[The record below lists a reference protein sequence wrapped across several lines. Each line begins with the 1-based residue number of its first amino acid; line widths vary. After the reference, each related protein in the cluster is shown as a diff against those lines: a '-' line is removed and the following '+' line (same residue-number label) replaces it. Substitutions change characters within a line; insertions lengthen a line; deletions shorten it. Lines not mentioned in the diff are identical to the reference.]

1 MRQVGH
7 ESPNALL
14 SGLLEGLL
22 RGNGEELWAS
32 RSLEICWTLR
42 EDLGFLEEREGD
54 VPLFNSSSESHFLT
68 REMGM
73 QRLPY
78 QAGSVSTVR

>member
-1 MRQVGH
+1 MVR
-7 ESPNALL
+7 S
-14 SGLLEGLL
+14 SGG
-22 RGNGEELWAS
+22 
-32 RSLEICWTLR
+32 RSLEIYWTLR

-73 QRLPY
+73 QRLPFR
-78 QAGSVSTVR
+78 AGSVSTVR